1 MPDGSP
7 LQVTLLQPR
16 SAPRPR
22 GDAGSCSLGLI
33 AGQTR
38 ELFGE
43 SRPRMRTLGGADFQ
57 TAGLRVCL
65 PGNSHAGSAKVLS
78 RRRRKR
84 PEDRL
89 ADPKGVFANRAEVL
103 RPGPA
108 PNSSSVVKFGTGR
121 GEMAQP
127 PFLAKSRVEAGV
139 STMPHGNPITNQA
152 PSSSEG
158 RGALRRRVLPTHL
171 GLITHNHSHQ
181 TPSSHQLLLAK
192 AETWRGPILLRS
204 KQPLVLTLFV
214 AEGGGRSLLVPA
226 RLSQPPRGSGQ
237 APGVFIAIPIPAK
250 RLRHWRGGGC
260 AL

>member
-1 MPDGSP
+1 MQD
-7 LQVTLLQPR
+7 LQTLKVSLQ
-16 SAPRPR
+16 
-22 GDAGSCSLGLI
+22 I
-33 AGQTR
+33 
-38 ELFGE
+38 
-43 SRPRMRTLGGADFQ
+43 
-57 TAGLRVCL
+57 GLRSFDRVQHRTAAAWS
-65 PGNSHAGSAKVLS
+65 NSAQGEGKWHGHA
-78 RRRRKR
+78 
-84 PEDRL
+84 
-89 ADPKGVFANRAEVL
+89 VL
-103 RPGPA
+103 RTH
-108 PNSSSVVKFGTGR
+108 SL
-121 GEMAQP
+121 
-127 PFLAKSRVEAGV
+127 PFLAKSSVEAGV

-237 APGVFIAIPIPAK
+237 APGVFIAIPIAAK